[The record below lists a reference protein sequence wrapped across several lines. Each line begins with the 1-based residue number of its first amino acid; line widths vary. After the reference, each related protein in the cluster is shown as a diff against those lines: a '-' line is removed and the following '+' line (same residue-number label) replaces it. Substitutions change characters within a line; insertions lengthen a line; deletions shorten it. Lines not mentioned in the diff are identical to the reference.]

1 MKEPEDVTVGEIVR
15 ITEGGLSLVS
25 CERNGKLK
33 RPCAR
38 WNECVTRLIWEE
50 AAIKLKEYFDSVTI
64 KDLCDWANEMGMQKE
79 SLSQCMYQY

>member
-1 MKEPEDVTVGEIVR
+1 MREPKNITVGEIVR

-33 RPCAR
+33 KPCGR

-50 AAIKLKEYFDSVTI
+50 ASNKLEDYLDSITI
-64 KDLCDWANEMGMQKE
+64 KNLCELAREIGVPKE
-79 SLSQCMYQY
+79 SHPQNLHHI